1 MRFAV
6 TKVCGG
12 GGKARAG
19 VLHIGGGGIGM
30 ETPALLLSTRKGLP
44 SFVSCDLL
52 ASLPLPDSLLLHV
65 CPTHF
70 IEAPPLKTI
79 SNIGGLHRMLGLPDH
94 IFVAA
99 AGDSIES
106 LPSSE
111 STNKFGASFDT
122 PSGRR
127 LVKPSDYMELVSC
140 MKPNLWASLA
150 DEVPSWA
157 TDKRNKISVDRTL
170 RWLDACIALDPASG
184 TNSFG
189 FIVGGSSMEQRRLCA
204 TEVSKRNVSGFW
216 IGGFGLGE
224 NIEERFSLLSAV
236 TDCLPPEKPRL
247 VSRLGLP
254 EEVLEGV
261 AAGIDLFDS
270 TYIYQLTMGGFALI
284 FPIDMVEGET
294 QNGLLN
300 NDGGD
305 STKINLRATTY
316 WKDTS
321 RLVDSCSCFTCQNHT
336 RAYLNHLLNVHEM
349 LAQILLEIHN
359 THHYLRFFR
368 SIREAIKVGEF
379 DLFRQQFVK
388 KRRAHIAAAVLQV

>member
-19 VLHIGGGGIGM
+19 ALHIGGGGGIGI

-44 SFVSCDLL
+44 AFVSCDLL
-52 ASLPLPDSLLLHV
+52 ASLPLLDSLLLHV

-70 IEAPPLKTI
+70 IEGPPLQTI

-94 IFVAA
+94 ILVAA
-99 AGDSIES
+99 ASDSIES

-111 STNKFGASFDT
+111 ATNKFGASFET

-127 LVKPSDYMELVSC
+127 LVKPSDYMELISC
-140 MKPNLWASLA
+140 MKPNIWASLA
-150 DEVPSWA
+150 DEVPAWV
-157 TDKRNKISVDRTL
+157 TEKRNKISVDRTL
-170 RWLDACIALDPASG
+170 RWLDTCIALDAASG
-184 TNSFG
+184 RNSFG
-189 FIVGGSSMEQRRLCA
+189 VIVGGSSVEQRRLCA

-224 NIEERFSLLSAV
+224 SIEERCGLLNAV

-284 FPIDMVEGET
+284 FPVDMVEREM
-294 QNGLLN
+294 QNGMPTN
-300 NDGGD
+300 SGGD

-316 WKDTS
+316 RKDTS
-321 RLVDSCSCFTCQNHT
+321 RLFDSCTCFTCQNHT

-388 KRRAHIAAAVLQV
+388 KRRAHISTAVH

>member
-1 MRFAV
+1 M
-6 TKVCGG
+6 TKVCSG

-19 VLHIGGGGIGM
+19 ALHIGGGGTGI

-44 SFVSCDLL
+44 AFLSCDLL

-70 IEAPPLKTI
+70 IEGPPAKTI
-79 SNIGGLHRMLGLPDH
+79 SAIGGLHGMLGLPDH
-94 IFVAA
+94 ILVAA
-99 AGDSIES
+99 ASDSIES
-106 LPSSE
+106 LPSSDAA
-111 STNKFGASFDT
+111 NKFGASFET

-127 LVKPSDYMELVSC
+127 LVKPSDYMELISC
-140 MKPNLWASLA
+140 MKPNIWASLA
-150 DEVPSWA
+150 DEVPAWVNE
-157 TDKRNKISVDRTL
+157 KRNKVSVDRTL
-170 RWLDACIALDPASG
+170 RWLDACIALDVASG

-189 FIVGGSSMEQRRLCA
+189 VIVGGSSLEQRKLCA

-216 IGGFGLGE
+216 IAGFGLGE
-224 NIEERFSLLSAV
+224 SIEERCSLLNAV

-270 TYIYQLTMGGFALI
+270 TYIYQLTMGGFALV
-284 FPIDMVEGET
+284 FPVDMVEREM
-294 QNGLLN
+294 QNGILN
-300 NDGGD
+300 TSGGD

-316 WKDTS
+316 RKDTS
-321 RLVDSCSCFTCQNHT
+321 RLVDSCNCFTCQNHT

-359 THHYLRFFR
+359 THHYLRFFH

-379 DLFRQQFVK
+379 DLFRQEFVK
-388 KRRAHIAAAVLQV
+388 KRHAHLTAVAI

>member
-6 TKVCGG
+6 TKVCGS

-19 VLHIGGGGIGM
+19 ALHIGGGGIGI

-70 IEAPPLKTI
+70 IEGPPLKTI

-94 IFVAA
+94 ILVAA

-111 STNKFGASFDT
+111 ATNKFGASFET

-150 DEVPSWA
+150 DE
-157 TDKRNKISVDRTL
+157 
-170 RWLDACIALDPASG
+170 ASG

-189 FIVGGSSMEQRRLCA
+189 VIVGGSSIEQRRLCA
-204 TEVSKRNVSGFW
+204 TEVSKRNVSEKQTSYISCTDLFVAKFDAGFW

-224 NIEERFSLLSAV
+224 NIEERCSLLNAV

-284 FPIDMVEGET
+284 FPIDMVERDM
-294 QNGLLN
+294 QNGLFH

-305 STKINLRATTY
+305 STKINLHATTY
-316 WKDTS
+316 RKDTS

-359 THHYLRFFR
+359 THHYLRFFC

-388 KRRAHIAAAVLQV
+388 KRRAHIAAAVL

>member
-6 TKVCGG
+6 IKVCGG
-12 GGKARAG
+12 GSKARAG
-19 VLHIGGGGIGM
+19 ALHVGGTCI

-44 SFVSCDLL
+44 AFVSCDLL
-52 ASLPLPDSLLLHV
+52 ASLPIPDSLLLHV

-70 IEAPPLKTI
+70 MEGPPSKTI
-79 SNIGGLHRMLGLPDH
+79 SNIGGLHGMVGLPNH
-94 IFVAA
+94 ILVAA

-106 LPSSE
+106 LPSSDA
-111 STNKFGASFDT
+111 TNKFGASFET

-127 LVKPSDYMELVSC
+127 LVKPTDYMELISC

-150 DEVPSWA
+150 DEIPAWS
-157 TDKRNKISVDRTL
+157 TEKRNKISVDRTL
-170 RWLDACIALDPASG
+170 RWLDACLALDTASG
-184 TNSFG
+184 TNTLG
-189 FIVGGSSMEQRRLCA
+189 VVVGGSSIKQRRLCA
-204 TEVSKRNVSGFW
+204 TEVSKRNVTGFW

-224 NIEERFSLLSAV
+224 STEERCGLLNAV
-236 TDCLPPEKPRL
+236 TDCLPSDKPRL

-261 AAGIDLFDS
+261 AAGVDLFDS
-270 TYIYQLTMGGFALI
+270 TYIYQLTMGGFALV
-284 FPIDMVEGET
+284 FPVDTIEREM
-294 QNGLLN
+294 QNGVFK
-300 NDGGD
+300 DSSGD
-305 STKINLRATTY
+305 STKINLRATIY
-316 WKDTS
+316 RKDTS

-368 SIREAIKVGEF
+368 SIREAIKDGEF
-379 DLFRQQFVK
+379 DIFRQQFIES
-388 KRRAHIAAAVLQV
+388 RRAHIATAVL

>member
-12 GGKARAG
+12 GKARAG
-19 VLHIGGGGIGM
+19 ALHIGGSGI

-44 SFVSCDLL
+44 AFVSCDLL

-70 IEAPPLKTI
+70 MEGPPSKTI

-94 IFVAA
+94 ILVAA
-99 AGDSIES
+99 ASDSIES
-106 LPSSE
+106 LPASE
-111 STNKFGASFDT
+111 ASNKFGASFET

-127 LVKPSDYMELVSC
+127 LVKPSDYMELISC

-150 DEVPSWA
+150 DEVPAWV
-157 TDKRNKISVDRTL
+157 TEKRNKISVGRTL
-170 RWLDACIALDPASG
+170 RWLDACIALDPDSG
-184 TNSFG
+184 TNTFAVV
-189 FIVGGSSMEQRRLCA
+189 VGGSSIEQRKLCA

-216 IGGFGLGE
+216 IGGFGFGE
-224 NIEERFSLLSAV
+224 SMEERCNLLNEE
-236 TDCLPPEKPRL
+236 CLPPEKPRL

-270 TYIYQLTMGGFALI
+270 TYINQLTMGGFALI
-284 FPIDMVEGET
+284 FPVDTVQREML
-294 QNGLLN
+294 NGVFN
-300 NDGGD
+300 KSGADY
-305 STKINLRATTY
+305 TKINLRATTY
-316 WKDTS
+316 RKDTS

-359 THHYLRFFR
+359 THHYLCFFR
-368 SIREAIKVGEF
+368 SIRDAIKVGEF
-379 DLFRQQFVK
+379 DLFRQQFVQN
-388 KRRAHIAAAVLQV
+388 RRAHVTAAVL

>member
-1 MRFAV
+1 MGA
-6 TKVCGG
+6 
-12 GGKARAG
+12 
-19 VLHIGGGGIGM
+19 LHIAGAGIGI

-44 SFVSCDLL
+44 AFLSCDLL

-70 IEAPPLKTI
+70 IEGPPVKTI
-79 SNIGGLHRMLGLPDH
+79 SAIRGLHGMLGLPDH
-94 IFVAA
+94 ILVAA
-99 AGDSIES
+99 ASDSIES
-106 LPSSE
+106 LPSCE
-111 STNKFGASFDT
+111 ATNKFGASFET

-127 LVKPSDYMELVSC
+127 LVKPSDYMELISC
-140 MKPNLWASLA
+140 MKPNIWASLA
-150 DEVPSWA
+150 DEVPAWV
-157 TDKRNKISVDRTL
+157 TEKRNKVSVDRTL
-170 RWLDACIALDPASG
+170 RWLDACIALDVASG

-189 FIVGGSSMEQRRLCA
+189 VIVGGSSLEQRKLCA

-216 IGGFGLGE
+216 IAGFGFGE
-224 NIEERFSLLSAV
+224 SIEERCTLLNAT
-236 TDCLPPEKPRL
+236 TDCLPREKPRL

-284 FPIDMVEGET
+284 FPVDMVEREM
-294 QNGLLN
+294 QNGVLN
-300 NDGGD
+300 TTDGD

-316 WKDTS
+316 RKDTS
-321 RLVDSCSCFTCQNHT
+321 RLVDSCNCFTCQNHT

-359 THHYLRFFR
+359 THHYLRFFH

-379 DLFRQQFVK
+379 DLFRQEFVK
-388 KRRAHIAAAVLQV
+388 KRRTHFAAVVV

>member
-12 GGKARAG
+12 GGGKARLGA
-19 VLHIGGGGIGM
+19 LHIGTGGGI

-44 SFVSCDLL
+44 AFVSCDLL

-70 IEAPPLKTI
+70 MEGPPLKTI
-79 SNIGGLHRMLGLPDH
+79 SSIGGLHRMLGLPDH
-94 IFVAA
+94 ILIAA

-106 LPSSE
+106 LPACE
-111 STNKFGASFDT
+111 ATNKFGASFET

-127 LVKPSDYMELVSC
+127 LVKPSDYMELISC

-150 DEVPSWA
+150 DEVPAWV
-157 TDKRNKISVDRTL
+157 TEKRNKISVDRTL
-170 RWLDACIALDPASG
+170 RWLDACIALDPDSG
-184 TNSFG
+184 TNTLG
-189 FIVGGSSMEQRRLCA
+189 VVVGGSSIEQRKLCA
-204 TEVSKRNVSGFW
+204 AEVSKRNVSGFW
-216 IGGFGLGE
+216 IGGFGFGE
-224 NIEERFSLLSAV
+224 SIEERCNLLNAV

-284 FPIDMVEGET
+284 FPVDMVEREM
-294 QNGLLN
+294 QNGVFN
-300 NDGGD
+300 NSGPDY
-305 STKINLRATTY
+305 SKINLRATTY
-316 WKDTS
+316 RKDTS

-379 DLFRQQFVK
+379 DLFRQQFVEN
-388 KRRAHIAAAVLQV
+388 RRAHIAAAVL

>member
-19 VLHIGGGGIGM
+19 VLHIGGGGIGI

-70 IEAPPLKTI
+70 IETPPLKTI
-79 SNIGGLHRMLGLPDH
+79 SNIGGLHRMLGLPAH
-94 IFVAA
+94 ILVAA

-111 STNKFGASFDT
+111 ATNKFGASFDT

-150 DEVPSWA
+150 DEVPAWA

-189 FIVGGSSMEQRRLCA
+189 FIVGGSSIEQRRLCA

-224 NIEERFSLLSAV
+224 NIEERFSLLNAV

-284 FPIDMVEGET
+284 FPIDMVEEEM

-316 WKDTS
+316 RKDTS
-321 RLVDSCSCFTCQNHT
+321 RLVDNCSCFTCQNHT

-359 THHYLRFFR
+359 THHYLCFFR

-388 KRRAHIAAAVLQV
+388 KRRAHIAAAVLQA

>member
-19 VLHIGGGGIGM
+19 ALHVGGIGV

-44 SFVSCDLL
+44 AFVSCDLL
-52 ASLPLPDSLLLHV
+52 ASLPLPDSLLLHI

-70 IEAPPLKTI
+70 IEGPPSKTI
-79 SNIGGLHRMLGLPDH
+79 SNIGGLHHMLGLPNH
-94 IFVAA
+94 ILVAA

-106 LPSSE
+106 LPSSDA
-111 STNKFGASFDT
+111 TNKFGASFET

-127 LVKPSDYMELVSC
+127 LVKPTDYVELISC

-150 DEVPSWA
+150 DEVPAWSSE
-157 TDKRNKISVDRTL
+157 KRNKISVDRTL
-170 RWLDACIALDPASG
+170 RWLDECIALNKASG
-184 TNSFG
+184 MNTLG
-189 FIVGGSSMEQRRLCA
+189 VVVGGSSIEQRKLCA

-224 NIEERFSLLSAV
+224 NTEERCSLLNAV
-236 TDCLPPEKPRL
+236 TDCLPSDKLRL

-261 AAGIDLFDS
+261 AAGVDLFDS
-270 TYIYQLTMGGFALI
+270 TYIYQLTMGGFALV
-284 FPIDMVEGET
+284 FPVDTVERGM
-294 QNGLLN
+294 QNGVFESSS
-300 NDGGD
+300 GD
-305 STKINLRATTY
+305 STKINLRATVY
-316 WKDTS
+316 RKDTS
-321 RLVDSCSCFTCQNHT
+321 RLVDTCSCFTCQNHT

-359 THHYLRFFR
+359 THHYLRFFH
-368 SIREAIKVGEF
+368 SIRKAIKDGEF
-379 DLFRQQFVK
+379 DIFRQQFIES
-388 KRRAHIAAAVLQV
+388 RRAHIATAVL

>member
-6 TKVCGG
+6 AKVCGG
-12 GGKARAG
+12 GGKARVGA
-19 VLHIGGGGIGM
+19 LHIGGAGM

-44 SFVSCDLL
+44 AFVSCDLL

-70 IEAPPLKTI
+70 IEGPPSKTI
-79 SNIGGLHRMLGLPDH
+79 SSIGGLHRMLGLPDH
-94 IFVAA
+94 ILVAA

-106 LPSSE
+106 LPASE
-111 STNKFGASFDT
+111 ATNKF
-122 PSGRR
+122 
-127 LVKPSDYMELVSC
+127 VKPSDYMELISC

-150 DEVPSWA
+150 DEVPAWV
-157 TDKRNKISVDRTL
+157 TEKRNKISVDRTL
-170 RWLDACIALDPASG
+170 RWLDACIALDPDSG

-189 FIVGGSSMEQRRLCA
+189 VVVGGSSIEQRKLCA

-216 IGGFGLGE
+216 IGGFGFGE
-224 NIEERFSLLSAV
+224 SIEERCNLLNSV

-270 TYIYQLTMGGFALI
+270 TYVYQLTMGGFALI
-284 FPIDMVEGET
+284 FPVDMVER
-294 QNGLLN
+294 QVQSAVFNHNGA
-300 NDGGD
+300 D
-305 STKINLRATTY
+305 STKINLRATAY
-316 WKDTS
+316 RKDTS

-379 DLFRQQFVK
+379 DLFRQKFVQN
-388 KRRAHIAAAVLQV
+388 RRAHIAAAVF

>member
-6 TKVCGG
+6 TKMCGG

-19 VLHIGGGGIGM
+19 ALHVGGIGV

-44 SFVSCDLL
+44 AFVSCDIL

-70 IEAPPLKTI
+70 IEGPPSKTI
-79 SNIGGLHRMLGLPDH
+79 SSIGGLHHMLGLPNH
-94 IFVAA
+94 ILVAA

-106 LPSSE
+106 LPSSDA
-111 STNKFGASFDT
+111 TNKFGASFET

-127 LVKPSDYMELVSC
+127 LVKLTDYVELISC

-150 DEVPSWA
+150 DEVPAWS
-157 TDKRNKISVDRTL
+157 TEKRNKISVDRTL
-170 RWLDACIALDPASG
+170 RWLDECIALNKDSG
-184 TNSFG
+184 TNTLG
-189 FIVGGSSMEQRRLCA
+189 VVVGGSSIEQRKLCA
-204 TEVSKRNVSGFW
+204 TEVSKRNVSGYLFSIIQCFW

-224 NIEERFSLLSAV
+224 STEERCSLLNAV
-236 TDCLPPEKPRL
+236 TDCLPSDKLRL

-261 AAGIDLFDS
+261 SAGVDLFDS
-270 TYIYQLTMGGFALI
+270 TYIYQLTMGGFALV
-284 FPIDMVEGET
+284 FPVDTVERGM
-294 QNGLLN
+294 QNGVFESSS
-300 NDGGD
+300 GD
-305 STKINLRATTY
+305 STKINLRATVY
-316 WKDTS
+316 RKDTS

-349 LAQILLEIHN
+349 LAQILLEM
-359 THHYLRFFR
+359 
-368 SIREAIKVGEF
+368 
-379 DLFRQQFVK
+379 
-388 KRRAHIAAAVLQV
+388 